1 MWVEVEASMSRLR
14 KMLIMI
20 LLALYS
26 GGRLQTQLLRGRNDL
41 SYIVFSV
48 RKRVLGVQFEELIY
62 YFSDWRL
69 SVDLDLIMITFSR

>member
-26 GGRLQTQLLRGRNDL
+26 GGRLQTQLLKGPNGL

-48 RKRVLGVQFEELIY
+48 RKRVLGVQF
-62 YFSDWRL
+62 
-69 SVDLDLIMITFSR
+69 